1 MRRHIT
7 VLATIVFAAILAA
20 PTMAQTDE
28 EKDRIEYDTYMRVH
42 NAGNVDKDSA
52 KTLTLA
58 KEYLAKYPNGKYIDR
73 AKGAIQWAL
82 NDLFGVEFSKGNYD
96 GAIAIGKEILESDPS
111 NLLTHYQIVFVGD
124 TQFAQD
130 KWNNADEVLLHADKA
145 EQLIKGGAK
154 PVTFDD
160 NQWASEKNNWLAIIY
175 RTRAR
180 VAQKNQKLDDALD
193 LYKKSVEF
201 APTDATTLYCMS
213 AIYSRKYEAAR
224 DAYDKLPQDK
234 KEGEAGAAALED
246 LNKSMDAVID
256 NFARVL
262 AFSEGKPNFEG
273 VRKTA
278 QGNLA
283 ALYAFRHKDKPD
295 GWQDL
300 IAQLKASNGQP
311 VQKN

>member
-1 MRRHIT
+1 MKRHLIGI
-7 VLATIVFAAILAA
+7 ATILFAVILAA
-20 PTMAQTDE
+20 PAMAQTEE
-28 EKDRIEYDTYMRVH
+28 EKARVEYDTYMRVH
-42 NAGNVDKDSA
+42 NAGNVDRDSA

-58 KEYLAKYPNGKYIDR
+58 KEYLAKYPGGQYVDR

-82 NDLFGVEFSKGNYD
+82 NDLFQVEFGKGNYD

-111 NLLTHYQIVFVGD
+111 NLLTHYQLVFVGD

-130 KWNNADEVLLHADKA
+130 KWNNTDEVLAHADKA
-145 EQLIKGGAK
+145 EQLIKAGGK

-160 NQWASEKNNWLAIIY
+160 TQWSTEKNNWLSIIY

-180 VAQKNQKLDDALD
+180 VAQKNQKLDEALD

-201 APTDATTLYCMS
+201 APTDAATLYSMS
-213 AIYSRKYEAAR
+213 AIYTRKYEAAR

-234 KEGEAGAAALED
+234 KEGEAGTAALEE
-246 LNKSMDAVID
+246 LNKTMDSVID
-256 NFARVL
+256 IFARVL
-262 AFSEGKPNFEG
+262 AFSEGKPSFDG

-295 GWQDL
+295 GWQEL
-300 IAQLKASNGQP
+300 IAQLKASQGQP
-311 VQKN
+311 AQKN

>member
-1 MRRHIT
+1 MRRHLT
-7 VLATIVFAAILAA
+7 ALATILFAMVLAVPA
-20 PTMAQTDE
+20 MAQTDE
-28 EKDRIEYDTYMRVH
+28 EKDKIEYDTYMRVH
-42 NAGNVDKDSA
+42 NAGNVDRDSA

-58 KEYLAKYPNGKYIDR
+58 KEYLAKYPSGKYIDR

-82 NDLFGVEFSKGNYD
+82 NDLFSVEFGKGNYD

-111 NLLTHYQIVFVGD
+111 NLLTHYQMVFVGD

-130 KWNNADEVLLHADKA
+130 KWNNTDEILTHADKA
-145 EQLIKGGAK
+145 EQLIKAGGK

-160 NQWASEKNNWLAIIY
+160 TQWATEKNNWLGIIY

-180 VAQKNQKLDDALD
+180 AAQKNQKLDDALD

-213 AIYSRKYEAAR
+213 AIYSRKYEIAR

-246 LNKSMDAVID
+246 LNKAMDAVID
-256 NFARVL
+256 IFARVL
-262 AFSEGKPNFEG
+262 AFSEGKPNFEV

-295 GWQDL
+295 GWQEL
-300 IAQLKASNGQP
+300 IVQFKAANGQP